1 VPLALL
7 VATAWGESVRRR
19 IRSGFLAWATM
30 AVSSSAAGQTAALPE
45 QPLLGSTLTADIVRD
60 LPTGNSPFAV
70 LETIQPEAIGNRFAS
85 GVLTGATAPQF
96 GAFLNSWT
104 QTQFRIGDI
113 AISDPRAGGTPLLL
127 PILPVWERMTTL
139 TGAMGVD
146 DNAPALSMTL
156 EPRRPGTKW
165 FRAVEGSLSGP
176 PLVSEGIGPAPA
188 VDRVHQWQD
197 GSVLMSG
204 PVTDRLGLVAAGSWR
219 GLSHVAAPTAGAT
232 SDRVAS
238 GFAHLV
244 FAASPRDEVRALGW
258 GQRVTSAA
266 FTDAAVHV
274 QSTWE
279 RRSPTQLGWRVFGG
293 YTERRR
299 TASVSSERVVDS
311 LASDPVSDLIDEG
324 AGTARRWVFGARA
337 ALSATRPLP
346 TVGVD
351 LEGAHIGVAPTG
363 IEQIR
368 ELVNGMP
375 ARAWTF
381 RGGGATDVR
390 HLSTVAVHG
399 NERITFRRL
408 TLDAGVRLEAVRGAA
423 RESVR
428 GIHWTT
434 WLPRTMLR
442 WQIVDTAGLALVASY
457 RRSAYQLPLNVLA
470 IGDPAAPVADVSVWN
485 GISVGPLI
493 ARVGPGTGGD
503 GVLTQIDPHLR
514 RPTTDE
520 LVLALVS
527 RPIQGLQL
535 ELARITKREQPLLGL
550 LDMGVDSSEYTALQ
564 VPDAS
569 FEPGSPV
576 GGPQVTV
583 YNRPPN
589 SYGRDRYVLTNQAG
603 DPARSWGLQA
613 TVRASTDRFTLLG
626 GAALTWARG
635 PAAAVGFLPTENDQD
650 ALGNLFIDPNAATAV
665 RGQLFQDRSH
675 VVKIAGIYRFP
686 WRIRLGAIARY
697 QDGQPFARLVIAP
710 DLVQGPTA
718 VRSYANGGSAFTYTG
733 TLDIRVQKVFETG
746 RSQVAA
752 VVDVYNVPNLGK
764 EVSEHVVS
772 GPMFRTPAALQ
783 PPRTAVLGMRVTF

>member
-1 VPLALL
+1 M
-7 VATAWGESVRRR
+7 TWEDCVRGWIRR
-19 IRSGFLAWATM
+19 GFLALATM
-30 AVSSSAAGQTAALPE
+30 AVSSSAIGQTAALPE
-45 QPLLGSTLTADIVRD
+45 QPLLGSTLTADVVRD
-60 LPTGNSPFAV
+60 LPTSNSPFAV

-85 GVLTGATAPQF
+85 GALSGATAPQF
-96 GAFLNSWT
+96 GAFLNSWS

-113 AISDPRAGGTPLLL
+113 AITDPRAGGTPLLL
-127 PILPVWERMTTL
+127 PVLPVWERITTV
-139 TGAMGVD
+139 TGAMAVD
-146 DNAPALSMTL
+146 ENAPALSMTL
-156 EPRRPGTKW
+156 EPQRPGTKW

-176 PLVSEGIGPAPA
+176 PLVSEATGLVPV
-188 VDRVHQWQD
+188 VDRLRGWRD
-197 GSVLMSG
+197 GDVLMSG

-219 GLSHVAAPTAGAT
+219 GLSHVAAPNASAT
-232 SDRVAS
+232 DDRDAS
-238 GFAHLV
+238 GFGHLV
-244 FAASPRDEVRALGW
+244 FAASPSDEVRALGW
-258 GQRVTSAA
+258 GQRATTAA
-266 FTDAAVHV
+266 FTDTAVHV

-279 RRSPTQLGWRVFGG
+279 RRNVMRLAWRVFGG

-299 TASVSSERVVDS
+299 TAPTTSTRVVDS

-324 AGTARRWVFGARA
+324 AGAARRWVFGARVA
-337 ALSATRPLP
+337 PAATRPLP
-346 TVGVD
+346 TVGID
-351 LEGAHIGVAPTG
+351 LEGARIRVAPTG
-363 IEQIR
+363 IQQIA

-375 ARAWTF
+375 ARMWTLR
-381 RGGGATDVR
+381 RGDGADLR
-390 HLSTVAVHG
+390 HLTTLAVHG
-399 NERITFRRL
+399 NQHLTFRRL
-408 TLDAGVRLEAVRGAA
+408 AFDAGVRLDAVTGAA
-423 RESVR
+423 GAAAR
-428 GIHWTT
+428 GIQWTT

-457 RRSAYQLPLNVLA
+457 RRTAYQLPLNVLA
-470 IGDPAAPVADVSVWN
+470 IGDAAAPVADVSVWN
-485 GISVGPLI
+485 GTSIGALL

-503 GVLTQIDPHLR
+503 AMLTQIDPHLQ

-527 RPIQGLQL
+527 RPNPGLQL

-550 LDMGVDSSEYTALQ
+550 LDVGVASSEYAAFR
-564 VPDAS
+564 VADPS
-569 FEPGSPV
+569 FLPGSPF

-589 SYGRDRYVLTNQAG
+589 SYGRDRYLLTNQVG
-603 DPARSWGLQA
+603 DPARSWGLEA
-613 TVRASTDRFTLLG
+613 TVRASTDRFMLLG

-650 ALGNLFIDPNAATAV
+650 VLGNLFIDPNAATAV

-697 QDGQPFARLVIAP
+697 QDGQPFARLVIAQ

-733 TLDIRVQKVFETG
+733 TLDIRVQKVFATG
-746 RSQVAA
+746 RAEVVT

-772 GPMFRTPAALQ
+772 GPTFRTPSALQ
-783 PPRTAVLGMRVTF
+783 PPRTALLGVRVTF